1 MSFGQDNSAGF
12 RTFDL
17 GSNKGLPMTTPWIIR
32 SVSHS
37 VWLGFTAIALMALA
51 PPDGHAA
58 CNKSMKEIA
67 AGLPAMSDPL
77 LRMQELRAALKTCGD
92 TREIDLIV
100 NSEALSISQ
109 DATDESALEGV
120 WVGDIWLPVAVGL
133 SIPLVDILTIRDG
146 NVHQELGR
154 WMSPDTVNDGTQA
167 PEYFLS
173 LAKARLN
180 KAATGRLE
188 VVDFEPS
195 KTVSPNNPYS
205 AAQGKQADRMMHA
218 FTDLMV
224 IHLGKLTRIK
234 VAGDRLLLVDSKQRV
249 RSYVRHKRS
258 DVDTGHAFLLEA
270 EISAARHWPCVLS
283 TLKGTSGDAQTQTVM
298 REAAAMTIE
307 LAQLS
312 EARRRHFKDR
322 LKVEAGSAEDAALKK
337 KVLAVLE
344 KQSALNGSK
353 RFRAAAALF
362 DGETPTAFCAAK

>member
-1 MSFGQDNSAGF
+1 MKTAPWTS
-12 RTFDL
+12 R
-17 GSNKGLPMTTPWIIR
+17 LP
-32 SVSHS
+32 VHS
-37 VWLGFTAIALMALA
+37 TWLGIMVVALIALTPQSAS
-51 PPDGHAA
+51 AA
-58 CNKSMKEIA
+58 CGKSMKEIA

-77 LRMQELRAALKTCGD
+77 LRMQELRAALKACGD

-100 NSEALSISQ
+100 NPEALAISQ
-109 DATDESALEGV
+109 DATDVGALEGV

-133 SIPLVDILTIRDG
+133 SIPLVDVLTIRDG
-146 NVHQELGR
+146 KVHQELGR
-154 WMSPDTVNDGTQA
+154 WISPDTVNDGTQA

-188 VVDFEPS
+188 AVDFAPS

-249 RSYVRHKRS
+249 RSYVRHTRN
-258 DVDTGHAFLLEA
+258 DVDAGHAFLLEA

-283 TLKGTSGDAQTQTVM
+283 TLKGTSGDAQTQAVM
-298 REAAAMTIE
+298 REAATMTIE

-312 EARRRHFKDR
+312 KAMRGHFRDR
-322 LKVEAGSAEDAALKK
+322 LQVEAGSAEDAAIKE
-337 KVLAVLE
+337 KVLAVSE
-344 KQSALNGSK
+344 KQSALNGSE

-362 DGETPTAFCAAK
+362 EGDTPPAFCTAN